1 MSEQDHPLGDEVEKA
16 LAEAFYEFRDKL
28 RKIYDKCSEQQLLE
42 FAGDTT
48 DCTALNVVTSLSV
61 IERQAAYMEVIYRSS
76 FRRAKEVMDATG
88 ATGYCVFH
96 DCDWE
101 KCANEHDD

>member
-1 MSEQDHPLGDEVEKA
+1 MSEEKHPLGDEAEEA
-16 LAEAFYEFRDKL
+16 LAEAFYEFREKL
-28 RKIYDKCSEQQLLE
+28 KKIYDKCSDQQLLE
-42 FAGDTT
+42 FAGDTS
-48 DCTALNVVTSLSV
+48 DCNALNLIKSLSL
-61 IERQAAYMEVIYRSS
+61 IERQSAYMEVIYRSS
-76 FRRAKEVMDATG
+76 FRRAKEVMDAG